1 MIAFTLQKEKK
12 KGRKK
17 GLLKSVL
24 LSKAIVVVSSLEY
37 ELSTSTDLFRKG
49 GKQTILS
56 CTTLEAPAVEYP
68 LSILFG

>member
-24 LSKAIVVVSSLEY
+24 LSKAIVVLEY
-37 ELSTSTDLFRKG
+37 ELSTTTDLFRKG

-56 CTTLEAPAVEYP
+56 CTTLEAEAPAAE
-68 LSILFG
+68 

>member
-17 GLLKSVL
+17 GLLLKSVL

-56 CTTLEAPAVEYP
+56 CTTLEVAAPAVE
-68 LSILFG
+68 

>member
-12 KGRKK
+12 KGRIKK

-56 CTTLEAPAVEYP
+56 CTTLEVEAPAVE
-68 LSILFG
+68 